1 MTLKE
6 LKAKTSLGFLVFR
19 AVDILLDGAQ
29 NEQPMLQDPAGTV
42 QVQKDIPYTANP
54 EWSKYCAFD
63 IFRIPSEQKQ
73 PVLFNI
79 HGGGF
84 DAGGKKYRRGMSTWL
99 AKTGI
104 CVINVEYGLSPYFNF
119 KESLQQLAAGMNWV
133 VDHAEEYNFNLDR
146 VMVGGDSSGGYM
158 GLGCINLTNNAEYRK
173 VIGVDEV
180 KLQFAGSYLNC
191 GIYDLHK
198 MLHTPVIGL
207 VAGVLSKDTMGAW
220 KRQFDTHPDAY
231 HCSPI
236 NYVTKDFPK
245 EAFFTYAKYDALC
258 FGQTQNL
265 LKKLD
270 AYGCPYEEYHST
282 NPLMNHCFMFN
293 WMETGQCAEN
303 NQKVYTFV
311 ENFVK
316 KSY

>member
-1 MTLKE
+1 MNLKE
-6 LKAKTSLGFLVFR
+6 LKAKMSLGFLVFR
-19 AVDILLDGAQ
+19 AVDILLDKAQ
-29 NEQPMLQDPAGTV
+29 NVKPMLEDPTGEIEITR
-42 QVQKDIPYTANP
+42 DISYTTNP
-54 EWSKYCAFD
+54 EWQKYCAFD
-63 IFRIPSEQKQ
+63 IFRKKTEEKQ
-73 PVLFNI
+73 PVLFYI

-84 DAGGKKYRRGMSTWL
+84 DAGGKKYRRGMCTWL

-119 KESLQQLAAGMNWV
+119 KESLQQLTAGMNWV
-133 VDHAEEYNFNLDR
+133 ADHAEEYGFNLDR
-146 VMVGGDSSGGYM
+146 VMVGGDSSGAYM
-158 GLGCINLTNNAEYRK
+158 GLACINLTNNAEYRQ
-173 VIGVDEV
+173 VIGVEEV
-180 KLQFAGSYLNC
+180 KLHFAGSYLNC
-191 GIYDLHK
+191 GIYDLYK

-207 VAGVLSKDTMGAW
+207 VAGVLSKDAMGAW

-231 HCSPI
+231 HSSPI
-236 NYVTKDFPK
+236 HYVTGDFPK

-270 AYGCPYEEYHST
+270 EFGCKYEEYHST

-293 WMETGQCAEN
+293 WQTKGQCAEN
-303 NQKVYTFV
+303 NDKVYAFV

-316 KSY
+316 NS